1 MEKKIML
8 IQTRVGESDQSGSG
22 NARITGNTRC
32 FTTII
37 LTLLSSSQCNAMARP
52 STFQPCNFQSQYPQ
66 SHCAIFPV
74 SALLRSL
81 TNPHQVWHLLWAN
94 FGSKPMGGGEI
105 IFFRSDFHHIWNLKI
120 NINSWISLDPPN
132 VICQKYQQ
140 ILVICAFFF
149 RLTVVMTEAWW
160 DVTSQ
165 SRALRGEY

>member
-1 MEKKIML
+1 ML

-81 TNPHQVWHLLWAN
+81 TNPHQVWHLLRAN
-94 FGSKPMGGGEI
+94 FGGKPMGGGDH
-105 IFFRSDFHHIWNLKI
+105 FQIWNLPI
-120 NINSWISLDPPN
+120 LTSVALTGVNSGNLWIPLQIDCGYDRGLMGRYLTIQSTERW
-132 VICQKYQQ
+132 
-140 ILVICAFFF
+140 ILVFKTITI
-149 RLTVVMTEAWW
+149 LK
-160 DVTSQ
+160 
-165 SRALRGEY
+165 